1 MEIQLKIFNGSVV
14 DYRETIQGESGA
26 ILPHSISVSGA
37 YLMSYSSETG
47 EFSLANLTS
56 SVTITASATADF
68 TITKNM
74 THCTAVGNSF
84 INVGETATVT
94 FTADTGYAL
103 PKNITVTGADYIY
116 DYDTGEVTLSNPVAN
131 VVITVIATSLMS
143 MVLYQNTS
151 EQNRIG
157 KTLTQVGTLV
167 GALRNECPISS
178 PVIIV
183 EQETLPSFNY
193 AYISIFQRYYFVT
206 EIKSVRMGLWEIYF
220 DCDVLETYRDGIL
233 ALSCLVSRSQSDYN
247 TKIPDNRR
255 IKKVSSTVSIINEAS
270 TVEPLTPI
278 VLWYYPKTMDVTTVG
293 DGKQYLYRK
302 YRYVLTVSNDNEN
315 GVPIPY
321 GTVPFSTSYQ
331 GCYKYLLDDARLA
344 EFFDQIY
351 GLSASSLGFL
361 FTGNPLESIVS
372 VKAYPFNFYALN
384 GNTWDDIDFH
394 MNLGGAPVAHM
405 NNVYAFN
412 RFATQKNEIEI
423 LRFYINPANFNYQ
436 DYEATYSLFIPFYG
450 FVNLPLDE
458 IVLKYMSLRFVIDFN
473 TGMCLAKIG
482 YSTNQSYDDFT
493 ELFRYNFNIG
503 IDIPVSSTNSNEI
516 LRGILQAG
524 TLLMGAATFG
534 VTTEMSFPEVA
545 AASGAPMLTEGSQLA
560 PLGQPTNASFF
571 DYKSGYNPTPEIIQK
586 PYGYIRKRDVANIL
600 AHSSE
605 KMVQH
610 IYRGSNGGNPA
621 YDIYS
626 STKPFIVKMKP
637 DYIEDEHFVEQ
648 NGYPCYVTK
657 TLSSLYGY
665 TECVNVK
672 VKGNGFASATQ
683 PECAEIKQ
691 LLESGV
697 ILPQST

>member
-1 MEIQLKIFNGSVV
+1 MEIQLRILNGSVV

-26 ILPHSISVSGA
+26 ILPQSITVSGA

-68 TITKNM
+68 TITKNA
-74 THCTAVGNSF
+74 THCTATGNSF

-94 FTADTGYAL
+94 FTADSGYTL
-103 PKNITVTGADYIY
+103 PKNITVTGADYTY
-116 DYDTGEVTLSNPVAN
+116 DYDTGVVTLSNPVSN

-151 EQNRIG
+151 EQIRIG
-157 KTLTQVGTLV
+157 KTLTEVGTLV

-255 IKKVSSTVSIINEAS
+255 IQKTSTTVEIINGTIPS
-270 TVEPLTPI
+270 TIP
-278 VLWYYPKTMDVTTVG
+278 LWYNPQVMDVTTEG
-293 DGKQYLYRK
+293 NGTIFTPYKL
-302 YRYVLTVSNDNEN
+302 RYILTVASESAAGTTITPPNGSVPLWTTFQSN
-315 GVPIPY
+315 
-321 GTVPFSTSYQ
+321 
-331 GCYKYLLDDARLA
+331 YKYALNETFVFDFFKQILGITPATLSFLLTGD
-344 EFFDQIY
+344 
-351 GLSASSLGFL
+351 LSNAIISL
-361 FTGNPLESIVS
+361 
-372 VKAYPFNFYALN
+372 KAYPFNFYALN
-384 GNTWDDIDFH
+384 GNTWGRWSNDIKIGSVN
-394 MNLGGAPVAHM
+394 MNMPTPVP
-405 NNVYAFN
+405 VFDE
-412 RFATQKNEIEI
+412 FATEKNEIEM
-423 LRFYINPANFNYQ
+423 LRFYINPANFDWI
-436 DYEATYSLFIPFYG
+436 DYEATYSFYLPFYG
-450 FVNLPLDE
+450 FVNIPIDE
-458 IVLKYMSLRFVIDFN
+458 IVSKFMSIRYVIDFN

-482 YSTNQSYDDFT
+482 HSTNQSYDDFT

-503 IDIPVSSTNSNEI
+503 IDIPISASNSHEV

-524 TLLMGAATFG
+524 SLLIGAATFG
-534 VTTEMSFPEVA
+534 VSTALAMPEVA

-560 PLGQPTNASFF
+560 TLAQPTNASFF
-571 DYKSGYNPTPEIIQK
+571 DYQSGYIPTPEVIQK
-586 PYGYIRKRDVANIL
+586 PYGYIRKRDVANNL
-600 AHSSE
+600 AHTSE
-605 KMVQH
+605 KMVRH
-610 IYRGSNGGNPA
+610 IYRGNNGGNPA
-621 YDIYS
+621 YDIRS
-626 STKPFIVKMKP
+626 STRPFIVKMKP
-637 DYIEDEHFVEQ
+637 DYIEDTHFVEQ
-648 NGYPCYVTK
+648 NGYPCYITK

-665 TECVNVK
+665 TECANVK
-672 VKGNGFASATQ
+672 VKGNGFATATQ
-683 PECAEIKQ
+683 PECAEIKR